1 VFSSETLLV
10 VPAFN
15 EGQRLAAFLPDLC
28 NKISTSGQN
37 ISLLVIDDGSL
48 TTESTAMRACVES
61 LRATHPFL
69 HPLLT
74 LPKNLGKGGAIYAGW
89 DTSTSAEWLGFIDAD
104 GAVPAAEAIRFAG
117 MAHESTDTDGLFAN
131 RIHMLGRPIE
141 RTFTRHLAGR
151 IYATLSAN
159 LTGIPVYDSQCGLK
173 FVRRSCYQRI
183 RPDLTETRF
192 GFDMELIALLH
203 SAATPEHIEASSVTS
218 MASART
224 PAGASS
230 SSRSTRR
237 AAPYTVNPS
246 SARRTAAVVPMP
258 DEAPVMSADLVI
270 EVAMGHSCR
279 KVNADSAL

>member
-1 VFSSETLLV
+1 MSHAETLLV

-28 NKISTSGQN
+28 NKISTSSQN

-89 DTSTSAEWLGFIDAD
+89 NTSTSAEWLGFIDAD
-104 GAVPAAEAIRFAG
+104 GAVPAAEAIHFAR

-173 FVRRSCYQRI
+173 FVRRSCYERV

-192 GFDMELIALLH
+192 GFDMELIALLQRAGCRLREEPLSSWRDIPGGKVH
-203 SAATPEHIEASSVTS
+203 LVRDSFRMFVSLLSLRRKLQKSA
-218 MASART
+218 
-224 PAGASS
+224 
-230 SSRSTRR
+230 
-237 AAPYTVNPS
+237 
-246 SARRTAAVVPMP
+246 
-258 DEAPVMSADLVI
+258 
-270 EVAMGHSCR
+270 
-279 KVNADSAL
+279 K